1 MSNLYLPV
9 PATAQLWSNRTPLVF
24 TVLVQWKDH
33 TCAFLLPVCWC
44 PQRGRQRESA
54 AATPPVTFHRLYHSV
69 TFYRAHLLIGLQP
82 PQSCRSSWLLWID
95 QKTSTV
101 MMKLCCLLKDFEINW
116 FKTHVETRHLWFVT
130 ILHYYI
136 IIFTHLRLSPWMI
149 DQKMMEKINE

>member
-1 MSNLYLPV
+1 MSNLYLLV

-44 PQRGRQRESA
+44 PQGGRQRESA
-54 AATPPVTFHRLYHSV
+54 AATPPVTSHRLYHSV

-116 FKTHVETRHLWFVT
+116 FKTHFEP
-130 ILHYYI
+130 
-136 IIFTHLRLSPWMI
+136 LSPLVCYYFALLHCYFHPFEVLTLNDWSK
-149 DQKMMEKINE
+149 DDGKNK